1 MNAPTKK
8 TFFLTYAALL
18 VLLAA
23 TIAISFFNFGIFNS
37 VAALAI
43 AFAKMLLIILFFM
56 HVRYS
61 SRLIWVAA
69 CVGFFWL
76 GILLVLAMGDFV
88 TRGW

>member
-1 MNAPTKK
+1 MNTPTKK
-8 TFFLTYAALL
+8 TFVLTYVALIALLVATVVISFFDLGIFNIVAALL
-18 VLLAA
+18 
-23 TIAISFFNFGIFNS
+23 IA
-37 VAALAI
+37 LT
-43 AFAKMLLIILFFM
+43 KMLLIILFFM

-76 GILLVLAMGDFV
+76 GILLVLAMGDYL